1 MVHCND
7 KERNE
12 KERLVEVAEEEDDHI
27 EKDCE
32 RIED

>member
-7 KERNE
+7 KEKDE
-12 KERLVEVAEEEDDHI
+12 KERLVEVAEEEDDYI
-27 EKDCE
+27 EKDCK